1 MLPGSGTPAKLVVS
15 ACRKV
20 SKCCC
25 STVLRLRSCI
35 TSTSNF
41 STAVRILSTCF
52 CRAAFL
58 SSNSMLDLRSCRSS
72 ASRAVDIKPLS
83 RKQLWLVGNEVGC
96 SEVFHRWLKTVQFQ
110 VTDKKN
116 NIPRS
121 AKTCQNNTWVLKW
134 HPFYLSLK
142 IKRHAKHRST
152 SEQCNWWE
160 RKTARMI
167 SNAFSLTYLSSSTKR
182 STDKIT
188 VTRIQFYWSSA
199 KVSQFEVCSAK
210 KKPPGPLAKTSST
223 LTTCNCQNQ
232 IQ

>member
-1 MLPGSGTPAKLVVS
+1 MLLQHSVAATLLYYIHLQFLHCCTHTLHVFLQSSIPLLELHVGFAQLSQLGFTCCRYQTIVKKTTVIGRQWSRMFWSVPSMIKDCTVSGY
-15 ACRKV
+15 R
-20 SKCCC
+20 
-25 STVLRLRSCI
+25 
-35 TSTSNF
+35 
-41 STAVRILSTCF
+41 
-52 CRAAFL
+52 
-58 SSNSMLDLRSCRSS
+58 
-72 ASRAVDIKPLS
+72 
-83 RKQLWLVGNEVGC
+83 Q
-96 SEVFHRWLKTVQFQ
+96 
-110 VTDKKN
+110 KN